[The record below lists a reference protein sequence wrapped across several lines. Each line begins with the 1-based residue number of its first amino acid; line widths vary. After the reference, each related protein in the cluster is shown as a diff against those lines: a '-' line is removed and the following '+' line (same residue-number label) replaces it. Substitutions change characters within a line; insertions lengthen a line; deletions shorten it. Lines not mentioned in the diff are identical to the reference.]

1 MAAAIIPY
9 YTYEDYKHWDG
20 DWELVKGIPFA
31 MAPSPVYE
39 HQYVS
44 GKIFRQLD
52 EKLDN
57 CDLCE
62 VAYEVDVK
70 FSEDT
75 VLRPDVAVFCYKIE
89 NYPTKA
95 PDIVFEVVSK
105 NSVRMDEEIKFEIYK
120 DEKVKY
126 YVLVYPSDKK
136 AKVYKL
142 NGLEYEKVGDFSD
155 EKFIFETKCKI
166 EFDFSKIWRNK

>member
-1 MAAAIIPY
+1 MAAPVIPY
-9 YTYEDYKHWDG
+9 YTYEDYKQWDG

-75 VLRPDVAVFCYKIE
+75 VLRPDVAVFSYKIE

-95 PDIVFEVVSK
+95 PD
-105 NSVRMDEEIKFEIYK
+105 

-126 YVLVYPSDKK
+126 YVLVYLSDKK
-136 AKVYKL
+136 AKLYKL
-142 NGLEYEKVGDFSD
+142 NGLKYEKVGDFSD
-155 EKFIFETKCKI
+155 EKFMFETKCKI